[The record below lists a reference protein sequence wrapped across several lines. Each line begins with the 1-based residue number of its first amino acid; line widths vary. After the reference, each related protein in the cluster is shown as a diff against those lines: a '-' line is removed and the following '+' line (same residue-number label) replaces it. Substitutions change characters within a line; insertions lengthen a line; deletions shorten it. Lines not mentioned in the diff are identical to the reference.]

1 MGRAYMKGPLVLEQ
15 KVGVRFFSALFPY
28 SWRTLLFFDLF
39 LLAVLIIA
47 TRLATFLHELIGHA
61 LMASAFGGEVNGVRM
76 SLFGGGHV
84 YYLLSRESGLLVRLL
99 VAFGGII
106 VNMLSGLLLFIFIR
120 KPGKRSGWAFFPI
133 LFGMVSLLGAVAY
146 CALGFYYDH
155 GDPVAWADRASPQG
169 GWLSIPFLV
178 VSPFVSYFAVKAY
191 SIINEAWFPTKT
203 YLGRVV
209 MLVLTLGLIGGAY
222 AGLFGLTDQRSV
234 ALDAPLSAYKRAE
247 EEVIKRKVEELFRR
261 LRESHP
267 ELSETEI
274 QRLVERTPI
283 VVNPDEVPKK
293 FPLKP
298 VIAILYAAGA
308 LMALR
313 GVREGVPDSH
323 PGVDTRSFI
332 MAVALA
338 GAALGALVMTGGWI
352 YRSANWL
359 P

>member
-1 MGRAYMKGPLVLEQ
+1 MKGSLVLEE
-15 KVGVRFFSALFPY
+15 KVGVRFFSALFPF

-39 LLAVLIIA
+39 LLAVLILA

-61 LMASAFGGEVNGVRM
+61 LVASAFGGEVNGVRM

-84 YYLLSRESGLLVRLL
+84 YYFLSRESGLFVRLL

-120 KPGKRSGWAFFPI
+120 KPDKRSGWAFFPI
-133 LFGMVSLLGAVAY
+133 LFGMVSLLGAITY

-155 GDPVAWADRASPQG
+155 GDPVAWADRASPYV
-169 GWLSIPFLV
+169 GWFSVPFLV
-178 VSPFVSYFAVKAY
+178 VSPFVSCFALKAY
-191 SIINEAWFPTKT
+191 SIINEVWFPTKT

-209 MLVLTLGLIGGAY
+209 MLILTLGLTGGAY
-222 AGLFGLTDQRSV
+222 AGLFWLTDQRSV
-234 ALDAPLSAYKRAE
+234 ALDAPLSAYQRAE
-247 EEVIKRKVEELFRR
+247 EDVRKWKVEELFGN

-267 ELSETEI
+267 QLSKTEI

-308 LMALR
+308 LLALR
-313 GVREGVPDSH
+313 GMREGVPDAH
-323 PGVDTRSFI
+323 PWVDTRSFVI
-332 MAVALA
+332 AVALA
-338 GAALGALVMTGGWI
+338 VAVLGALVMSGGWV
-352 YRSANWL
+352 YRSVHWL
-359 P
+359 PG